1 MLETQIIQGT
11 VYKKYT
17 FTYKTAKGVQRKAIT
32 TLAITIK
39 FDQLGFGCHS
49 YAVNNAIF
57 VVIGMANADFSAPNP
72 DGFDGF
78 IGAWSRLRRLV
89 EIGALNYQIWEGSDL
104 VQSVYYDEA
113 DRRALCWSIHHLRT
127 NLLDFRNAFPLR
139 LNLSKTEELAI
150 IDAWIDER
158 LKSPVAMISFCPV
171 MNFGT
176 ASRKDKAYITADL
189 IKRIAERREGIL
201 HSSQLVVNPNHPNI
215 DGTFSLVQ
223 THTWILPYTKV
234 VKDSHSVVVPKKHKK
249 DTVIDPDDFMATFGR
264 TTKKFSTLDAVLR
277 PVEDSL

>member
-1 MLETQIIQGT
+1 MLETQVIRGT

-17 FTYKTAKGVQRKAIT
+17 FTYKTAKKVERKAIT
-32 TLAITIK
+32 TLALNIK
-39 FDQLGFGCHS
+39 FDHLAFGCHS

-57 VVIGMANADFSAPNP
+57 AIKGLTGPDFSAPDPN
-72 DGFDGF
+72 GFDGVN
-78 IGAWSRLRRLV
+78 GAWGRLRRLV
-89 EIGALNYQIWEGSDL
+89 EIGALSYEIREGGSL
-104 VQSVYYDEA
+104 ISQASYDEA
-113 DRRALCWSIHHLRT
+113 DRRELCWSLYHLRT
-127 NLLDFRNAFPLR
+127 NLLDLRSAYLR
-139 LNLSKTEELAI
+139 LKLSKTEELAI

-176 ASRKDKAYITADL
+176 ASRKDKTYITADL

-234 VKDSHSVVVPKKHKK
+234 VKDSHSVVVPKKHKE

-264 TTKKFSTLDAVLR
+264 TSKKFSTLDAVLR
-277 PVEDSL
+277 PV